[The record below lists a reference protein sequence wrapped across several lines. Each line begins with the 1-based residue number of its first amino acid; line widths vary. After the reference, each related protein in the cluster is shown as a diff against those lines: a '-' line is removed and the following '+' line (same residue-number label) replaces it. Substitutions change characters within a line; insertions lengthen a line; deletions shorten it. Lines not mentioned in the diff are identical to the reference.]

1 MATRPLPRLP
11 RELTERGVAASYIQC
26 WRYATA
32 GRIPATLRGAR
43 WFYDDEDLPRIAAQF
58 GADQ

>member
-1 MATRPLPRLP
+1 MATQPLPRLP

-32 GRIPATLRGAR
+32 GRIPATLRGSR
-43 WFYDDEDLPRIAAQF
+43 WFFDPADLPRIAAQF